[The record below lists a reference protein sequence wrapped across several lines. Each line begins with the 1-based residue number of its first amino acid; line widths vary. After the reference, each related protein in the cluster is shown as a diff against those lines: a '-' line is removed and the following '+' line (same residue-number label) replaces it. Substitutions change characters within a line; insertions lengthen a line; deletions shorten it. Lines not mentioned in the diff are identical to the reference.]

1 MLARRQPG
9 VERQRKWWKTCRGG
23 EVGRRRRR
31 QRRRGRRRRRAQEAA
46 PVQGPGRRARGV
58 LQDAPHPHSGTPRS
72 IRNQWIYMCCCRTP
86 WLIDRLLVLHCR
98 SRRWRWRAAWACG
111 RGRWRCGS
119 RTAAPG
125 PSSSRRRWTA
135 STSSAGASSWPRRTT
150 VHRPR
155 YFNKKTKS
163 FRVCK
168 NILIHSSALS
178 SIR

>member
-23 EVGRRRRR
+23 SVGRRRRQR
-31 QRRRGRRRRRAQEAA
+31 QRRRGRRRGRAQEAA

-86 WLIDRLLVLHCR
+86 WLIDQLLVLHCR
-98 SRRWRWRAAWACG
+98 SRRWRWQAAWACG

-150 VHRPR
+150 APG
-155 YFNKKTKS
+155 T
-163 FRVCK
+163 
-168 NILIHSSALS
+168 LIRKQNHLESARMS
-178 SIR
+178 